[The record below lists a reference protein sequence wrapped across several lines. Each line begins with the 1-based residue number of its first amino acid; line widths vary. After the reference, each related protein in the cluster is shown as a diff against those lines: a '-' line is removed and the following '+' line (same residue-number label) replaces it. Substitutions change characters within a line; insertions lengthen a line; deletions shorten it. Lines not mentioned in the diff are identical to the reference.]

1 MAQAYTP
8 QIRSLAP
15 LDHRRDRSYL
25 AHRDRHVDDH
35 LCGLGNSADHRIIR
49 CRSRP
54 MLWDYR
60 VASRTASARLWRTG
74 HQRHRRGLRDQ
85 TVPAVF
91 SLPARRY
98 DPGRGTG
105 TASMGLC
112 GHLIRF
118 GISCYASN
126 WDHPSTVSRTLVK
139 SRPAATA
146 EWNTL
151 QRRSYGINSFYPTFG
166 GLVVL
171 AIHLHRGHNVP
182 DHDRLGSYN

>member
-1 MAQAYTP
+1 MAQAYTA

-15 LDHRRDRSYL
+15 LDPRRDYSYL

-35 LCGLGNSADHRIIR
+35 LCGLGNPADHRIIR
-49 CRSRP
+49 RRSGP
-54 MLWDYR
+54 VLWDHR
-60 VASRTASARLWRTG
+60 IASSSTSARLWGTG
-74 HQRHRRGLRDQ
+74 HQRHSRGLRDQ

-105 TASMGLC
+105 PAGMGLC

-118 GISCYASN
+118 GISGYAS
-126 WDHPSTVSRTLVK
+126 DRDDPSTVSRNIGMYG
-139 SRPAATA
+139 PTA
-146 EWNTL
+146 SAEPDSL
-151 QRRSYGINSFYPTFG
+151 QRGSYGIDSFYSTFG
-166 GLVVL
+166 GFVIL